1 MLLFLAFWII
11 SKTSNKL
18 ALSYNFLNAYV
29 QYWESNKTWSQ
40 AQHVFQFWTCSDLNT
55 YIEAKG
61 VSSFSLSSIH
71 TYPKTTTFPFS
82 TPISWISM
90 ASFPSN
96 SALEHSMASA
106 QQNSNP
112 HASSPSFMT
121 RVAMRISRS
130 RWFTFLRRVFHY
142 QNGPRSNLGSNPFN
156 SSTWMM
162 LELIALLVQIAS
174 TTFTLAI
181 SKSEKPI
188 WPMRVWI
195 AGYDIGCVLNLL
207 LLCGRYHQLHVTQ
220 GNNALSLSELEQQRN
235 NEESSV
241 YRTSHL
247 IDKCRSSL
255 ELFFAIWFVMGN
267 VWAFDSRFGSFP
279 QAPKLQVL
287 CIILLSW
294 NAICYSFPFLLFL
307 LLCCCVPL
315 MSTLLGYNMSMGS
328 SARGASDDQISQLPS
343 WRYKG
348 LHSNLDIANDSQ
360 SSERLI
366 NQDPECCICLA
377 KYKDK
382 EEVRQLPCSHLFHLK
397 CVDQWLRIISC
408 CPLCK
413 QGLQR

>member
-1 MLLFLAFWII
+1 
-11 SKTSNKL
+11 
-18 ALSYNFLNAYV
+18 
-29 QYWESNKTWSQ
+29 
-40 AQHVFQFWTCSDLNT
+40 
-55 YIEAKG
+55 
-61 VSSFSLSSIH
+61 
-71 TYPKTTTFPFS
+71 
-82 TPISWISM
+82 M

-96 SALEHSMASA
+96 FALEHSMASV
-106 QQNSNP
+106 QNSHSP
-112 HASSPSFMT
+112 ASSPSFMT

-142 QNGPRSNLGSNPFN
+142 QNGPRSDLGSNPFN

-162 LELIALLVQIAS
+162 LELIALLVQITS

-220 GNNALSLSELEQQRN
+220 GNNALTLSELEQQRN

-241 YRTSHL
+241 YRSSHL

-328 SARGASDDQISQLPS
+328 SARGASEDQISQLPS

-348 LHSNLDIANDSQ
+348 VHTNLDLGNDSQ

-366 NQDPECCICLA
+366 NEDPVSEIT
-377 KYKDK
+377 
-382 EEVRQLPCSHLFHLK
+382 
-397 CVDQWLRIISC
+397 IIHKISNI
-408 CPLCK
+408 
-413 QGLQR
+413 

>member
-1 MLLFLAFWII
+1 
-11 SKTSNKL
+11 
-18 ALSYNFLNAYV
+18 
-29 QYWESNKTWSQ
+29 
-40 AQHVFQFWTCSDLNT
+40 
-55 YIEAKG
+55 
-61 VSSFSLSSIH
+61 
-71 TYPKTTTFPFS
+71 
-82 TPISWISM
+82 M

-366 NQDPECCICLA
+366 NQDPVSDSYLSYTKSVTFFILIL
-377 KYKDK
+377 Y
-382 EEVRQLPCSHLFHLK
+382 
-397 CVDQWLRIISC
+397 
-408 CPLCK
+408 
-413 QGLQR
+413 

>member
-1 MLLFLAFWII
+1 
-11 SKTSNKL
+11 
-18 ALSYNFLNAYV
+18 
-29 QYWESNKTWSQ
+29 
-40 AQHVFQFWTCSDLNT
+40 
-55 YIEAKG
+55 
-61 VSSFSLSSIH
+61 
-71 TYPKTTTFPFS
+71 
-82 TPISWISM
+82 
-90 ASFPSN
+90 
-96 SALEHSMASA
+96 MASA